1 MPDNALNSSALES
14 LLDAGVLGLKVD
26 IMNPMKL
33 WLSFQVLRFFC
44 CLRLT

>member
-26 IMNPMKL
+26 RYHVSYEL
-33 WLSFQVLRFFC
+33 
-44 CLRLT
+44 